1 MIDVNKVSPAEREMI
16 LARRAYMSK
25 WRTENPEKVRA
36 ATERFFKKQAEKLAA
51 EQTENKKPSE

>member
-1 MIDVNKVSPAEREMI
+1 MIDVEKLPPAERDFI
-16 LARRAYMSK
+16 LARRAYK
-25 WRTENPEKVRA
+25 KQWRDNNPEKVRA